1 MGKYIKKNKLD
12 GEALSLIDVSPS
24 PSPLGVLTRAKSLAL
39 QRRLQKPPSSPSPNP
54 PPSKQKITDCSGGSY
69 LQLRSRRLQKKPPP
83 IVVIRSSKRRKQRR
97 EEEGRNPNPN
107 PQNHDSIRG
116 SGGDG
121 SSRSDSVAESV
132 VFGKEKDFNG
142 GINRELDGSER
153 YRFYFLELIVVRKV
167 SNILLF
173 DLSFNRTTSRESTPC
188 SLILKPESI
197 PSPGSS
203 TKLSNGISDNS
214 SQRADSFSGSHR
226 HLPTTPEMDEFFS
239 GAEEEQ
245 QKQFVE
251 KYNFDPVNEQP
262 LPGRFE
268 WKKVDD

>member
-1 MGKYIKKNKLD
+1 MGKYIKKKKLD
-12 GEALSLIDVSPS
+12 GEALSLIDVS

-142 GINRELDGSER
+142 GINRELDGSE
-153 YRFYFLELIVVRKV
+153 
-167 SNILLF
+167 
-173 DLSFNRTTSRESTPC
+173 SFNWTTSRESTPC
-188 SLILKPESI
+188 SLIRKQETI
-197 PSPGSS
+197 TSPGSS
-203 TKLSNGISDNS
+203 TKLGNGISDNS
-214 SQRADSFSGSHR
+214 NQREDSFSGSHR

-245 QKQFVE
+245 QKQFIE

>member
-12 GEALSLIDVSPS
+12 GEALSLMDVSPS

-54 PPSKQKITDCSGGSY
+54 PPSKQKMTDCSGGSY
-69 LQLRSRRLQKKPPP
+69 LQLRSRRLQKKPP
-83 IVVIRSSKRRKQRR
+83 IVVIRSSKRRKQQQQRR

-107 PQNHDSIRG
+107 PQNSIRG

-142 GINRELDGSER
+142 GINKELDGSE
-153 YRFYFLELIVVRKV
+153 
-167 SNILLF
+167 
-173 DLSFNRTTSRESTPC
+173 RTTSRESTPC
-188 SLILKPESI
+188 SLIQKPESI

-203 TKLSNGISDNS
+203 TKLSNSISDNS
-214 SQRADSFSGSHR
+214 NKREESFSGSHR

-245 QKQFVE
+245 QKQFIE

>member
-1 MGKYIKKNKLD
+1 MGKYIKKKKLD
-12 GEALSLIDVSPS
+12 GEALSLIDVS

-142 GINRELDGSER
+142 GINRELDGSE
-153 YRFYFLELIVVRKV
+153 
-167 SNILLF
+167 
-173 DLSFNRTTSRESTPC
+173 SFNWTTSRESTPC
-188 SLILKPESI
+188 SLIRKQETI
-197 PSPGSS
+197 TSPGSS

-214 SQRADSFSGSHR
+214 NQREDSFSGSHR

-245 QKQFVE
+245 QKQFIE

>member
-12 GEALSLIDVSPS
+12 GEALSLIDVSPSPS

-83 IVVIRSSKRRKQRR
+83 IVVIRSSKRRKQQR

-107 PQNHDSIRG
+107 PQNQDSIRG

-142 GINRELDGSER
+142 GINRELDGSE
-153 YRFYFLELIVVRKV
+153 
-167 SNILLF
+167 
-173 DLSFNRTTSRESTPC
+173 SFNRTTRESTPC

-245 QKQFVE
+245 QKQFIE